1 MERLTAKPA
10 AATRTA
16 EEQAEVKAGAMGRG
30 MIAEGTAAVNSPFAG
45 NEAAGAVDPAG
56 QIAYKIPRKP
66 ASGRKEAE
74 PMMPRPI
81 SRFTMA
87 VVLGLAVPASVPVF
101 ATGPDVLPAGG
112 GFALVRGGRPVC
124 TIVLPPGAAP
134 QERRAAEMLRDGV
147 WRMTGALL
155 PLAEKSRPLRQ
166 AEIWIGYG
174 RDVYP
179 GSFRPQYNGLKPDGF
194 LVVASNRALYIIS
207 GGGKGSIY
215 GAVHILE
222 KHFGCR
228 RYSPTADFFP
238 SAASLSLPRIFEAD
252 NPVND
257 FRCVNGDFLRD
268 PDYRDWMRLSS
279 PEDVFGRG
287 YYVHTFG
294 RLVPREE
301 YFAPHPEYFALVD
314 GRRLADQLCPS
325 RPEVFDIAAARLAEE
340 MAAQPERGIW
350 SVSQNDNPTYCRCP
364 ECLKAMAEEGS
375 PAGPILRLVNRLA
388 ARFPDKVISTLAYQ
402 YSRPAPRRTRPASN
416 VQIMLCTIEL
426 NRSRPIADDPGSA
439 TFVRDLED
447 WSRISDNLFLWDY
460 TVDFAHQV
468 APFPNFHVLQ
478 PNIRFFVRHGVRRH
492 FQQTNTSPGH
502 YLSELKGWLL
512 AKLLWNP
519 DLDAEAAV
527 NDFMAGYYG
536 PAAPFLRSLY
546 DATREDLLSSGAEL
560 GIYEPPNAHDRG
572 FLSAER
578 MAVYNATLDLAE
590 RAAASD
596 PERRRRVRA
605 ARLAFQYAEIEI
617 GKAELFGPRGF
628 YIEKDGGFEPR
639 PEKARLLQSFYE
651 GCLEAGLRALN
662 ESGTTPRQYYDAGRR
677 FIDVQIDGNL
687 AFRRPVTAEPPPAAK
702 YGRGDLALLT
712 DGVRGA
718 GDFKVHWLGWEG
730 IDFALALDLG
740 ETRSV
745 ARLAVSTLYDPKS
758 WIFHP
763 RKVTCEVSSDG
774 AAWRPVGSYEIDGD
788 QRREAPARL
797 FEWPA
802 PQAALRFVRF
812 RFEGLKANPAWHASA
827 GGPCWV
833 FVDEI
838 TVR

>member
-1 MERLTAKPA
+1 
-10 AATRTA
+10 
-16 EEQAEVKAGAMGRG
+16 MGRG
-30 MIAEGTAAVNSPFAG
+30 MTAEGRAD
-45 NEAAGAVDPAG
+45 GAVDPAG
-56 QIAYKIPRKP
+56 QIAYKVFRKP
-66 ASGRKEAE
+66 AAGRKEAP
-74 PMMPRPI
+74 PMTPSPI
-81 SRFTMA
+81 SRATLA
-87 VVLGLAVPASVPVF
+87 AVLGLAVLASSAVF
-101 ATGPDVLPAGG
+101 ASPPGAPPAEG
-112 GFALVRGGRPVC
+112 GFALVRAGRPVC
-124 TIVLPPGAAP
+124 SIVLPPGAAAAD
-134 QERRAAEMLRDGV
+134 RRAAELLRDGI

-155 PLAEKSRPLRQ
+155 PVVEKPRPVRQ

-174 RDVYP
+174 RDIYP

-194 LVVASNRALYIIS
+194 LVVASNRAAYIVS

-215 GAVHILE
+215 AAVHILE
-222 KHFGCR
+222 RHFGCR
-228 RYSPTADFFP
+228 KYSPTADFFP
-238 SAASLSLPRIFEAD
+238 SAASLSLPRLFESD
-252 NPVND
+252 NPVNE
-257 FRCVNGDFLRD
+257 FRCVNGDFLAD
-268 PDYRDWMRLSS
+268 ADYRDWMRLSA
-279 PEDVFGRG
+279 PDEVFGRG

-301 YFAPHPEYFALVD
+301 YFGAHPEYFALVD

-325 RPEVFDIAAARLAEE
+325 RPEVFDIAAARLAKE
-340 MAAQPERGIW
+340 MAAQPERKIW
-350 SVSQNDNPTYCRCP
+350 SVSQNDNPTFCRCP
-364 ECLKAMAEEGS
+364 ECLAAIAEDGS

-402 YSRPAPRRTRPASN
+402 YSRPAPRRTRPGPN
-416 VQIMLCTIEL
+416 VQVMLCTIEL
-426 NRSRPIADDPGSA
+426 NRSRPIPDDPGSA
-439 TFVRDLED
+439 SFVRDIGD
-447 WSRISDNLFLWDY
+447 WSRITDNLYLWDY

-468 APFPNFHVLQ
+468 SPFPNFHVLQ

-527 NDFMAGYYG
+527 NDFLAGYYG

-546 DATREDLLSSGAEL
+546 DATRQALIGSGAEL

-578 MAVYNATLDLAE
+578 MAAYKATLDLAE

-596 PERRRRVRA
+596 PERLRRVRA
-605 ARLAFQYAEIEI
+605 ARLAFHYAEIEI

-628 YIEKDGGFEPR
+628 YVETDGRFEAR
-639 PEKARLLQSFYE
+639 PEKVRLLQSFYE
-651 GCLEAGLRALN
+651 GCLEAGVRALN
-662 ESGTTPRQYYDAGRR
+662 ESGTTPRQYYEAGRR
-677 FIDVQIDGNL
+677 FIDVQIEGNL

-718 GDFKVHWLGWEG
+718 GDFKVHWLGWEAT
-730 IDFALALDLG
+730 DFALTVDLG
-740 ETRSV
+740 EARS
-745 ARLAVSTLYDPKS
+745 AGRLAVSTLYDPKS

-763 RKVTCEVSSDG
+763 RKVTCEVSPDG
-774 AAWRPVGSYEIDGD
+774 ASWIPAGSYEIDGD
-788 QRREAPARL
+788 QRREEPARV

-802 PQAALRFVRF
+802 PPAPARFVRF

-833 FVDEI
+833 FVDEV